1 MSTEYL
7 CIFLILIFQQLFSF
21 LHAYLIIVWLALLLS
36 IFSFGDDIDGIVFN
50 FLKNIIYFWLC

>member
-50 FLKNIIYFWLC
+50 FLKNIIYFCLC